1 MWNLLTNFAS
11 TDLKPQA
18 QLSYCM
24 KEDWAREISVF
35 AKILNCAKR
44 KGSEDMLVKLIAIW
58 KTHNCMDSL
67 ILSHSR
73 H

>member
-11 TDLKPQA
+11 TDLKAQA
-18 QLSYCM
+18 QLSYCT

-44 KGSEDMLVKLIAIW
+44 KGSEGHAGES
-58 KTHNCMDSL
+58 NCHMENT
-67 ILSHSR
+67 
-73 H
+73 